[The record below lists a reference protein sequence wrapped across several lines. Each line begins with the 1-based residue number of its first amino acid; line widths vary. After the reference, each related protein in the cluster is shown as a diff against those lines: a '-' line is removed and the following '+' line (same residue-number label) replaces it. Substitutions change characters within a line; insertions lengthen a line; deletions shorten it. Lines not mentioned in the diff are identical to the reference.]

1 MNTSISITG
10 LARFETGDDGTSISL
25 VADDDTGH
33 SLRLTFPTTVLSS
46 LIMTLPQIMT
56 AAVQRQRNDPSTRVV
71 YPLSESRMELS
82 TDFATRILTLM
93 TADGFTVSFAVTNEQ
108 FRELVRSDARLADM
122 KTRRAN

>member
-25 VADDDTGH
+25 IADDDTGH
-33 SLRLTFPTTVLSS
+33 LFRLTFPTTVLSS
-46 LIMTLPQIMT
+46 LVMTLPQIVT
-56 AAVQRQRNDPSTRVV
+56 AAVQRQRNDPSARVV
-71 YPLSESRMELS
+71 YPLAESRMELS

-108 FRELVRSDARLADM
+108 FRELVRSEARLADM
-122 KTRRAN
+122 KPRLAN

>member
-25 VADDDTGH
+25 IADDDTGH
-33 SLRLTFPTTVLSS
+33 LFRLTFPTTVLSS
-46 LIMTLPQIMT
+46 LVMTLPQIVT
-56 AAVQRQRNDPSTRVV
+56 AAVQRQRNDPSARVV
-71 YPLSESRMELS
+71 YPLAESRMELS

>member
-25 VADDDTGH
+25 IADDDTGH
-33 SLRLTFPTTVLSS
+33 LFRLTFPTTVLSS
-46 LIMTLPQIMT
+46 LVMTLPQIVT
-56 AAVQRQRNDPSTRVV
+56 AAVQRQRNDPSARVV
-71 YPLSESRMELS
+71 YPLAESRMELS

-108 FRELVRSDARLADM
+108 FRELVRSEARLADM